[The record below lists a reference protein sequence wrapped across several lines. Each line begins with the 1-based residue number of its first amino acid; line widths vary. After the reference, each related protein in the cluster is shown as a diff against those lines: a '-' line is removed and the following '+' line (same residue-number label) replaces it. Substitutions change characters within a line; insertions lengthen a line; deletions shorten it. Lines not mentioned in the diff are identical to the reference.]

1 MRKGAFFLLYLING
15 YVSFAQVDTTIVMND
30 LVISGNRITIP
41 FSEAS
46 RNIQVIP
53 MEEIRHFPI
62 ESLPEI
68 LTYSPG
74 VDIRQRG
81 PVGVQSDIGIRGGT
95 FEQTLILLNGM
106 KLTDPQTGHHVMNIP
121 VPFDN
126 IGRIEVL
133 KGPGAR
139 IYGQNAFA
147 GAVNFITE
155 IPSERQIR
163 FRGYGGSF
171 GSYGGNLSLSLPAGS
186 YRQLISFSTDGSDGY
201 RYNTDYRIYN
211 GFYESEFLTESGKY
225 NLIAGYTDKK
235 FGANGFYASPEY
247 TEQYEEVSTGFAGL
261 SYEKVLNNLTVR
273 PRVYWRWNRDK
284 YLFVRSK
291 PLIYQNLH
299 ITNTVNFEVNA
310 SYKSRLGITGIGIEF
325 RKEGIAGDWIRG
337 GEESK
342 SNLDGFSRDNFGI
355 FVEQKAKIGQ
365 KFDVTPGV
373 YINWNSDFGWN
384 AFPGIDI
391 GFSVSEDVRIYGNV
405 GRSYRVP
412 TFYEQYYS
420 SPVEQGDPNL
430 KPENAMTYELGVR
443 FMKNGLSAEGNYF
456 FRDGNELIDWVFD
469 NSDSL
474 WRAKNHQN
482 IIANG
487 LEVSVNLDFKRLIP
501 GRFPVYRIFGS
512 YNFINQ
518 SLQKNEDLRSRYTLE
533 NIRHQIIV
541 GVDHK
546 IFGRLSNSFK
556 ARYIDRIENQP
567 YVLIDDRIYYMSQD
581 GKFSLFIEA
590 SNITNQQ
597 YAEVMTPMP
606 GRWFRGGVKI
616 TFGF

>member
-1 MRKGAFFLLYLING
+1 M
-15 YVSFAQVDTTIVMND
+15 DD
-30 LVISGNRITIP
+30 LVISGNRIQTP

-46 RNIQVIP
+46 RNIQVIRL
-53 MEEIRHFPI
+53 EEIRHYPI
-62 ESLPEI
+62 ESIPEI
-68 LTYSPG
+68 LSYSPG

-106 KLTDPQTGHHVMNIP
+106 KLTDPQTGHHMMNIP

-155 IPSERQIR
+155 IPSERRIR

-186 YRQLISFSTDGSDGY
+186 YRQLISFSIDGSDGY

-211 GFYESEFLTESGKY
+211 GFYESELLAKSGKY
-225 NLIAGYTDKK
+225 NLIVGYADRK
-235 FGANGFYASPEY
+235 FGANGFYASPDY

-261 SYEKVLNNLTVR
+261 SYEKALKNLTVR
-273 PRVYWRWNRDK
+273 PRMYWRWNRDK
-284 YLFVRSK
+284 YLFIRSK
-291 PLIYQNLH
+291 PSIYQNLH
-299 ITNTVNFEVNA
+299 ITNTLNFEINA
-310 SYKSRLGITGIGIEF
+310 SYRSRLGVTGFGIEY
-325 RKEGIAGDWIRG
+325 RIENITGDWIRG

-342 SNLDGFSRDNFGI
+342 SNLDGFTRNNFGI
-355 FVEQKAKIGQ
+355 FIEQKAKIG
-365 KFDVTPGV
+365 KKLDVTPGV

-384 AFPGIDI
+384 TFPGIDI
-391 GFSVSEDVRIYGNV
+391 GFSVNEDLRVYGNI

-412 TFYEQYYS
+412 TFYEQHYN

-430 KPENAMTYELGVR
+430 RPEHAMTYEVGVR
-443 FMKNGLSAEGNYF
+443 FMKKGISLEGNYF
-456 FRDGNELIDWVFD
+456 YRQGSELIDWVFD
-469 NSDSL
+469 AVDSI

-482 IIANG
+482 VMATG
-487 LEVSVNLDFKRLIP
+487 LEASASLDFKRLFHS
-501 GRFPVYRIFGS
+501 RFPIYNISAS
-512 YNFINQ
+512 YNFIDQ
-518 SLQKNEDLRSRYTLE
+518 SLKISESIISKYALE
-533 NIRHQIIV
+533 NIRHQIII

-546 IFGRLSNSFK
+546 IFGRISNSFK
-556 ARYIDRIENQP
+556 VRYIDRVENQP
-567 YVLIDDRIYYMSQD
+567 YVLLDDRIFYLSENR
-581 GKFSLFIEA
+581 GLTIFIEVM
-590 SNITNQQ
+590 NITNQQ
-597 YAEVMTPMP
+597 YTEVLTLMP
-606 GRWFRGGVKI
+606 GRWFRGGIKI
-616 TFGF
+616 SFGY